1 MSEIINVGLLGFIVT
16 LIGLSLGFGL
26 LRIQE
31 R

>member
-1 MSEIINVGLLGFIVT
+1 MSEIINVGFLAFVIT
-16 LIGLSLGFGL
+16 LFGLSLGFGL

>member
-1 MSEIINVGLLGFIVT
+1 MTEIINIGVLATVIT
-16 LIGLSLGFGL
+16 LFGLSLGFGL

>member
-1 MSEIINVGLLGFIVT
+1 MTEILNVGILALAIT
-16 LIGLSLGFGL
+16 LFGLSLGFGL